1 MWLLLIMNWVN
12 WLLVNIMSHSDD
24 ENNMMMINDHWSC
37 ADVGNVGL
45 QICSYIC
52 NLTSIHLTALQSRK
66 IQNSANS
73 NKIGSCC
80 HEEGHQSGIWH
91 LFKRMALRFFRTT
104 DQFIRRHI
112 MLPFPSLEQLL
123 QRIKGKTRFSKIK
136 KLSNWVVEIRI

>member
-1 MWLLLIMNWVN
+1 
-12 WLLVNIMSHSDD
+12 
-24 ENNMMMINDHWSC
+24 MMMINEHWTC

-66 IQNSANS
+66 IQNSPNS
-73 NKIGSCC
+73 NKIGSCW
-80 HEEGHQSGIWH
+80 HEVGRASIWN
-91 LFKRMALRFFRTT
+91 LTFIQKDGAPLFRTT

-112 MLPFPSLEQLL
+112 LFPFPSLEQLL

>member
-1 MWLLLIMNWVN
+1 
-12 WLLVNIMSHSDD
+12 
-24 ENNMMMINDHWSC
+24 MMMINEHWTC

-66 IQNSANS
+66 IQNSPNS
-73 NKIGSCC
+73 NKIGSCW
-80 HEEGHQSGIWH
+80 HEVGRASIWN
-91 LFKRMALRFFRTT
+91 LTFIQKDGAPLFRTT

-112 MLPFPSLEQLL
+112 MFPFPSLEQLL

-136 KLSNWVVEIRI
+136 KLSNWVVEIRIQSPTKLQSVVK